1 MEEDLNTQLDSARRH
16 ERTLR
21 IAEQY
26 LAGVPVSKIGD
37 MFGVSRNTIFRI
49 VKMYALPARPRSPE
63 GRHESIVSL
72 LQSGWSQE
80 AISVYLGVSVSLV
93 SQVGK
98 AAGLSRYRSVY
109 DHTQPN
115 VESP

>member
-1 MEEDLNTQLDSARRH
+1 MEEDLNTQLDAARRH

-49 VKMYALPARPRSPE
+49 AKMYNLARPRSPE
-63 GRHESIVSL
+63 GRHEMIRDL
-72 LQSGWSQE
+72 LRLDWTQE

-93 SQVGK
+93 SQIGK

-109 DHTQPN
+109 DHKQPN
-115 VESP
+115 VESA